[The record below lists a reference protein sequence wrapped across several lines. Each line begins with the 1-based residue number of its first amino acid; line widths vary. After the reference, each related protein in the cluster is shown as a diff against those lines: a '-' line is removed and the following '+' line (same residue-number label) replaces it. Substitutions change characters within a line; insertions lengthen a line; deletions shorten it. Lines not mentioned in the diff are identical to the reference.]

1 MKNTSKLKYHTNDT
15 FKEKLLNDCS
25 IKYNTDE
32 VFRSKLKDYGKKQ
45 YHSKTCVQKRKKE
58 NSRQNRQNKKIKLE
72 NQEEVVNMFK
82 KSIVRGPDFAC
93 CCCHR
98 LLFENQVQKCD
109 ANTYS
114 KTKISADVAAVCIQD
129 VFLHDCTSSCSEN
142 CTKYSKWICYTCH
155 CKIISGNIPPE
166 AAANNMHLETVPK
179 ELSCLNSLEQHLI
192 SLHIP
197 FMKVMA
203 LPKGGQKIFMVQWC
217 VFPLI

>member
-1 MKNTSKLKYHTNDT
+1 MLGVQI
-15 FKEKLLNDCS
+15 LLVVAATVYC
-25 IKYNTDE
+25 
-32 VFRSKLKDYGKKQ
+32 L
-45 YHSKTCVQKRKKE
+45 
-58 NSRQNRQNKKIKLE
+58 KIK
-72 NQEEVVNMFK
+72 FK
-82 KSIVRGPDFAC
+82 NVMPTRIQKAKIQPM
-93 CCCHR
+93 
-98 LLFENQVQKCD
+98 LLL
-109 ANTYS
+109 S
-114 KTKISADVAAVCIQD
+114 

-155 CKIISGNIPPE
+155 RKIISGNIPPE

-179 ELSCLNSLEQHLI
+179 ELSCLNSLEQNLI